1 MRLEEAE
8 RVGYGFDPPKI
19 AVAPNAPKI
28 SAKSK
33 AEIAAQVAERRGIVL
48 VGSAGLEPATSCL

>member
-8 RVGYGFDPPKI
+8 RVGCGLDLPKI
-19 AVAPNAPKI
+19 AIAPNAPKI

-33 AEIAAQVAERRGIVL
+33 AEIAA
-48 VGSAGLEPATSCL
+48 